1 MSSSPPPRAP
11 QDPPPSVNQFK
22 LLGQRRFAPFFW
34 TQFTNA
40 GNDNL
45 LKFAFTML
53 VTYRAEAQTGLP
65 AGLMVNLIAALY
77 VLPFVLLSATA
88 GQLADKC
95 DMGVIM
101 RRIKTFEIVIM
112 LAALWGFITVNV
124 PLLLACVLGMGL
136 HSTLF
141 GPVKFAY
148 LPRHL
153 HTAELTGGNG
163 MTEMGGF
170 VAILLGSMVG
180 GVLMTYPQGPVFA
193 GVGCLVVALAGWTM
207 ARFVPR
213 TPPLACDTCINWNP
227 FSETAR
233 SLKLA
238 AADRP
243 VLVALIAIAWM
254 WFYGVAF
261 LTQFPIF
268 TREVVHGSEA
278 VASLLLVIFAVGIG
292 LGSVACEWMAHGR
305 VEIGLVLLGAI
316 GMSVFG
322 VDLYF
327 ATQNLPHNGQLQTLT
342 LFLRE
347 GEHWRLM
354 ADLLL
359 VSASAGIYSVPLY
372 AFIQHRV
379 AETHRARVIAA
390 SNMLNAL
397 FMIACA
403 AYCAVLLTVGVGVPM
418 LLLTVAVFNALV
430 VAWLVW
436 KQPVYGQRFVAW
448 VLRRKMVAGS

>member
-1 MSSSPPPRAP
+1 MPSSPPPSDPQQAP
-11 QDPPPSVNQFK
+11 LSVNQFK

-101 RRIKTFEIVIM
+101 RRIKSFEIVIM
-112 LAALWGFITVNV
+112 LGALWGFVTVNV
-124 PLLLACVLGMGL
+124 PLLLVCVLGMGL

-170 VAILLGSMVG
+170 VAILLGSLVG

-193 GVGCLVVALAGWTM
+193 GATCLAISLAGWTM

-213 TPPLACDTCINWNP
+213 TPSLVCETGINWNP
-227 FSETAR
+227 FTATAR
-233 SLKLA
+233 SLRLA
-238 AADRP
+238 AADRS
-243 VLVALIAIAWM
+243 VLAALIAIAWM

-305 VEIGLVLLGAI
+305 VEIGLVLVGAI

-322 VDLYF
+322 VDLF
-327 ATQNLPHNGQLQTLT
+327 VATRHLPHNGQLQTLT

-347 GEHWRLM
+347 GVHWRLM
-354 ADLLL
+354 VDLLL
-359 VSASAGIYSVPLY
+359 ISASAGIYSVPLY

-403 AYCAVLLTVGVGVPM
+403 AYCATLLTSGVGVPM
-418 LLLTVAVFNALV
+418 LLLTVALFNALML
-430 VAWLVW
+430 AWLVW
-436 KQPVYGQRFVAW
+436 KQPIYGRRFIAW
-448 VLRRKMVAGS
+448 VLRRKATTPL

>member
-1 MSSSPPPRAP
+1 MPPKSHRPP
-11 QDPPPSVNQFK
+11 DPPSSVNQFK

-34 TQFTNA
+34 TQFSNA

-53 VTYRAEAQTGLP
+53 VTYRAQAQTGLP

-88 GQLADKC
+88 GQLADKM
-95 DMGVIM
+95 DMGIIM
-101 RRIKTFEIVIM
+101 RRVKTFEVLIM

-124 PLLLACVLGMGL
+124 PLLLVCVLGMGL

-193 GVGCLVVALAGWTM
+193 GVACLIVALAGWTM
-207 ARFVPR
+207 ARFVPH
-213 TPPLACDTCINWNP
+213 TPPLAPGQRIDWNP
-227 FSETAR
+227 FTETAR

-238 AADRP
+238 ATDRT
-243 VLVALIAIAWM
+243 VLVALMAVSWM

-261 LTQFPIF
+261 LTQFPVF

-292 LGSVACEWMAHGR
+292 LGSVACEWLAHGR

-316 GMSVFG
+316 GMTVFG

-327 ATQNLPHNGQLQTLT
+327 ATRNLPHDGQLETLT
-342 LFLRE
+342 LFLRQ
-347 GEHWRLM
+347 GAHWRIM
-354 ADLLL
+354 VDLLL
-359 VSASAGIYSVPLY
+359 ISASAGLYSVPLY
-372 AFIQHRV
+372 AFVQHSV

-390 SNMLNAL
+390 NNIINAL

-403 AYCAVLLTVGVGVPM
+403 AYCATLLTLGVGVPV
-418 LLLTVAVFNALV
+418 LLLSVALFNAV
-430 VAWLVW
+430 VVGWLVW
-436 KQPVYGQRFVAW
+436 MQPEYGRRFLAW
-448 VLRRKMVAGS
+448 VLRRKTEGA

>member
-1 MSSSPPPRAP
+1 MPPPRCP
-11 QDPPPSVNQFK
+11 PDPPASVNQFK

-53 VTYRAEAQTGLP
+53 VTYRAQAQTGLP

-88 GQLADKC
+88 GQLADKM
-95 DMGVIM
+95 DMGIIM
-101 RRIKTFEIVIM
+101 RRIKTFEVVVM

-124 PLLLACVLGMGL
+124 PLLLVCVLGMGL

-170 VAILLGSMVG
+170 VAILLGSLAG

-193 GVGCLVVALAGWTM
+193 GVACLIVALAGWTM
-207 ARFVPR
+207 ARFVPH
-213 TPPLACDTCINWNP
+213 TPPLAPGQRIDWNP
-227 FSETAR
+227 FTETVR
-233 SLKLA
+233 SLRLA
-238 AADRP
+238 ATDRT
-243 VLVALIAIAWM
+243 VLVALMAVSWM

-261 LTQFPIF
+261 LTQFPVF

-292 LGSVACEWMAHGR
+292 LGSVACEWLAHGR
-305 VEIGLVLLGAI
+305 VEIGLVLLGAL
-316 GMSVFG
+316 GMTVFG
-322 VDLYF
+322 VDLFF
-327 ATQNLPHNGQLQTLT
+327 ATHDLPHDGTLQTLT

-347 GEHWRLM
+347 GAHWRIM
-354 ADLLL
+354 VDLLL
-359 VSASAGIYSVPLY
+359 ISASAGLYSVPLY
-372 AFIQHRV
+372 AFVQHSV

-390 SNMLNAL
+390 NNIINAL

-403 AYCAVLLTVGVGVPM
+403 AYCATLLTLGVGVPV
-418 LLLTVAVFNALV
+418 LLLTVALLNAV
-430 VAWLVW
+430 VAGWLVW
-436 KQPVYGQRFVAW
+436 MQPEYGRQFINW
-448 VLRRKMVAGS
+448 LRRRKTLRV

>member
-1 MSSSPPPRAP
+1 MSSPAPSQPPL
-11 QDPPPSVNQFK
+11 DPPLSVNQFK

-53 VTYRAEAQTGLP
+53 VTYRAQAQTGLP

-101 RRIKTFEIVIM
+101 RRIKTFEVVIM
-112 LAALWGFITVNV
+112 LAALWGFVTVNV
-124 PLLLACVLGMGL
+124 PLLLLCVLGMGL

-170 VAILLGSMVG
+170 VAILLGSLTG
-180 GVLMTYPQGPVFA
+180 GVLMTYPQGPVLA
-193 GVGCLVVALAGWTM
+193 GVACLGVALAGWVV

-213 TPPLACDTCINWNP
+213 TPPLACDTRIDWNP
-227 FSETAR
+227 YRATVR
-233 SLKLA
+233 SLRLA
-238 AADRP
+238 AADRT
-243 VLVALIAIAWM
+243 VLVALLAIAWM
-254 WFYGVAF
+254 WFYGAAF
-261 LTQFPIF
+261 LTQFPVF
-268 TREVVHGSEA
+268 AREVVHGSEA
-278 VASLLLVIFAVGIG
+278 VAALLLVIFAVGIG

-305 VEIGLVLLGAI
+305 VEIGLVLFGALG
-316 GMSVFG
+316 MTVFG

-327 ATQNLPHNGQLQTLT
+327 TTRHLPHDGQLQTLT

-359 VSASAGIYSVPLY
+359 ISASAGVYSVPLY

-379 AETHRARVIAA
+379 TETHRARVIAA
-390 SNMLNAL
+390 SNVLNAL
-397 FMIACA
+397 FMIGCA
-403 AYCAVLLTVGVGVPM
+403 AYCAALLTAGVGMPA
-418 LLLTVAVFNALV
+418 LLLSVAVGNAV
-430 VAWLVW
+430 VVGWLIRMQPEYGRRFIAWM
-436 KQPVYGQRFVAW
+436 
-448 VLRRKMVAGS
+448 RRA

>member
-1 MSSSPPPRAP
+1 MQSTPPP
-11 QDPPPSVNQFK
+11 DPLPSVNQFR

-34 TQFTNA
+34 TQFSNA

-53 VTYRAEAQTGLP
+53 VTYRVAAQTGLP
-65 AGLMVNLIAALY
+65 TGLMVNLIAALY

-95 DMGVIM
+95 DMGTIM
-101 RRIKTFEIVIM
+101 RRIKTFEVVVM
-112 LAALWGFITVNV
+112 LAALWGFVTVNV
-124 PLLLACVLGMGL
+124 PLLLVCVLGMGL

-170 VAILLGSMVG
+170 VAILLGSLLG

-193 GVGCLVVALAGWTM
+193 GVACLLVALFGWTM
-207 ARFVPR
+207 ARFVPK
-213 TPPLACDTCINWNP
+213 TPPLTEGQRIHWNP
-227 FSETAR
+227 FIVTLH
-233 SLKLA
+233 SLRLA
-238 AADRP
+238 ASDRP
-243 VLVALIAIAWM
+243 VLVALIAIGWM

-261 LTQFPIF
+261 LTQFPVF

-316 GMSVFG
+316 GMTLFG

-327 ATQNLPHNGQLQTLT
+327 ATQHLPHNGALQTLT
-342 LFLRE
+342 RFLRE

-359 VSASAGIYSVPLY
+359 ISASAGIYSVPLY
-372 AFIQHRV
+372 AFVQHRV

-390 SNMLNAL
+390 SNILNAL

-403 AYCAVLLTVGVGVPM
+403 AYCATVLTAGIGVPP
-418 LLLTVAVFNALV
+418 LLLSVAVLNALV
-430 VAWLVW
+430 VSWLIW
-436 KQPVYGQRFVAW
+436 MQPEYGRRFVAW
-448 VLRRKMVAGS
+448 VSRV

>member
-1 MSSSPPPRAP
+1 MSSSPPPRSP

-53 VTYRAEAQTGLP
+53 VTYRAAAQTGLP

-88 GQLADKC
+88 GQLADKM
-95 DMGVIM
+95 DMGIIM
-101 RRIKTFEIVIM
+101 RRIKTFEVLVM
-112 LAALWGFITVNV
+112 LAALWGFMTVNV
-124 PLLLACVLGMGL
+124 PLLLVCVFGMGL

-153 HTAELTGGNG
+153 HPAELTGGNG

-170 VAILLGSMVG
+170 VAILLGSLAG
-180 GVLMTYPQGPVFA
+180 GVLMTYPQGPVFSGIA
-193 GVGCLVVALAGWTM
+193 CLIVALAGWIM
-207 ARFVPR
+207 ARFVPH
-213 TPPLACDTCINWNP
+213 TPPLAHGQRINWNP
-227 FSETAR
+227 FTETAH

-238 AADRP
+238 ATDRT
-243 VLVALIAIAWM
+243 VLVALMAVSWM

-261 LTQFPIF
+261 LTQFPVF

-292 LGSVACEWMAHGR
+292 LGSVACEWLAHGR

-316 GMSVFG
+316 GMTLFG
-322 VDLYF
+322 VDLFF
-327 ATQNLPHNGQLQTLT
+327 ATRHLLHNGQLQTLT
-342 LFLRE
+342 LFL
-347 GEHWRLM
+347 GQGAHWRIM
-354 ADLLL
+354 GDLLL
-359 VSASAGIYSVPLY
+359 ISASAGLYSVPLY
-372 AFIQHRV
+372 AFVQHSV
-379 AETHRARVIAA
+379 PETHRARVIAA
-390 SNMLNAL
+390 NNIINAL
-397 FMIACA
+397 FMIVCA
-403 AYCAVLLTVGVGVPM
+403 AYCATLLSLGVGVPM
-418 LLLTVAVFNALV
+418 LLLSVALFNAAV
-430 VAWLVW
+430 SIWLVW
-436 KQPVYGQRFVAW
+436 MQPEYGRQFVAW
-448 VLRRKMVAGS
+448 VLRRKEAAGS

>member
-1 MSSSPPPRAP
+1 MSSTSSPQP
-11 QDPPPSVNQFK
+11 QDPPLSVNQFK
-22 LLGQRRFAPFFW
+22 LLAQRRFAPFFW

-53 VTYRAEAQTGLP
+53 VTYRAQAQTGLP

-101 RRIKTFEIVIM
+101 RRIKTFEVVIM

-124 PLLLACVLGMGL
+124 PLLLVCVLGMGL

-170 VAILLGSMVG
+170 VAILLGSLAG
-180 GVLMTYPQGPVFA
+180 GVLMTYPQGPVLA
-193 GVGCLVVALAGWTM
+193 GVACLVVALVGWVM
-207 ARFVPR
+207 ARFVPH
-213 TPPLACDTCINWNP
+213 TPPLVCDARINWNP
-227 FSETAR
+227 FSATVR
-233 SLKLA
+233 SLRLA
-238 AADRP
+238 AADRA

-261 LTQFPIF
+261 LTQFPVF

-327 ATQNLPHNGQLQTLT
+327 TTQDMPHDGQLQTLA

-354 ADLLL
+354 GDLLL
-359 VSASAGIYSVPLY
+359 ISASAGIYSVPLY
-372 AFIQHRV
+372 AFIQHRIT
-379 AETHRARVIAA
+379 ETHRARVIAA
-390 SNMLNAL
+390 SNVLNAL

-403 AYCAVLLTVGVGVPM
+403 AYCATLLTAGVGVPV
-418 LLLTVAVFNALV
+418 LLLTVALINAV
-430 VAWLVW
+430 VVGWLIW
-436 KQPVYGQRFVAW
+436 KQPEYGRRFLAW
-448 VLRRKMVAGS
+448 ALRR